1 MITVSSDT
9 VRADQWDAYIAAHT
23 HASVYHCYSF
33 KTVIE
38 KTYGH
43 KGHYLAAKDGQRI
56 AGVLPL
62 FYVKSIILG
71 NALISLPF
79 CDYGGILADD
89 DSIAREL
96 LLRAVE
102 LSQKLKCKYIELRQT
117 YDLPVFAGDAPF
129 PALVNKEKVR
139 MKMGLPES
147 AEALLA
153 GFPAKL
159 RSQIRK
165 PQKEGCTIRVGEAE
179 LLEDFYAVFA
189 YNMRDLGSPVHSKG
203 IMLNMLSCYGERC
216 RLFVVYHSGEPVA
229 CSLVLGFRDTLAN
242 PWASFKRTSQKI
254 APNMLLYWEMLRY
267 AIESGYRF
275 FDFGR
280 STMDESTY
288 KFKAQWGAEPEQ
300 LFWYRIG
307 MDPNRRLRK
316 KNVKNRESFIR
327 LWRALPLPLTEVLG
341 PLLRKQLHM

>member
-1 MITVSSDT
+1 MITVSSDD
-9 VRADQWDAYIAAHT
+9 VRMDWWDGYIAAHP
-23 HASVYHCYSF
+23 HASVYHCYAF
-33 KTVIE
+33 KIAIE

-43 KGHYLAAKDGQRI
+43 KGHYFAAREGRRI
-56 AGVLPL
+56 AGVLPI
-62 FYVKSIILG
+62 FYVKSIFLG
-71 NALISLPF
+71 NSLVSLPF

-96 LLRAVE
+96 FLRAVE
-102 LSQKLKCKYIELRQT
+102 LSQKLKCRYIELRQT
-117 YDLPVFAGDAPF
+117 YDLPVIGGNTPF
-129 PALVNKEKVR
+129 PVQVSREKVR

-147 AEALLA
+147 AETLLA
-153 GFPAKL
+153 SFPAKL

-165 PQKEGCTIRVGEAE
+165 PQKEGCTIRTGGAE

-189 YNMRDLGSPVHSKG
+189 YNMRDLGSPVHSKSL
-203 IMLNMLSCYGERC
+203 MLNMLNSYGDRC
-216 RLFVVYHSGEPVA
+216 RLFVVYHSGGPVA
-229 CSLVLGFRDTLAN
+229 CSLVAGFRDTLAN

-267 AIESGYRF
+267 AIASGYRF

-300 LFWYRIG
+300 LFWHRIG
-307 MDPNRRLRK
+307 IGPKVRLGE
-316 KNVKNRESFIR
+316 NAAQHRESFVR
-327 LWRALPLPLTEVLG
+327 VWRALPLPLTKALG
-341 PLLRKQLHM
+341 PIIRKQLHL